1 MAPRRW
7 VWHNADVIV
16 PADAALPPETTP
28 KEPAPALALVDA
40 VSAVREVQ
48 GARKE
53 ILRQI
58 EKRIIG
64 QGEVIDQLLVAL
76 FARGHCLFVG
86 VPGLAK
92 TLLIS
97 TLAEVL
103 NLRFSRIQFTPD
115 LMPSD
120 IVGTNV
126 IEEDHTT
133 GKRVMVFVPGPIFTN
148 VLLADEINRTPPKTQ
163 AALLQAMQEKEVT
176 AGGKTYPLQPPFFV
190 LATQNPIDQEGTYPL
205 PEAQKDRF
213 LLNTFIRYPQL
224 AEEEDIVERT
234 TGIQEDDV
242 KTVCDRESLL
252 RFQHLIRS
260 IPVSRHV
267 TGYAVDLVRASRPDE
282 PGVPAFIKDQVGWG
296 AGPRASQ
303 ALIHCAKCHA
313 ALSGRVNVS
322 CDDVR
327 HLALPVL
334 RHRIVASFAAEAE
347 GVTTDAI
354 VRRLLETIPERTH
367 A

>member
-1 MAPRRW
+1 MSQDIEQQLQELGRLRERMLAEF
-7 VWHNADVIV
+7 AKVIV
-16 PADAALPPETTP
+16 GQ
-28 KEPAPALALVDA
+28 KEVLD
-40 VSAVREVQ
+40 E
-48 GARKE
+48 
-53 ILRQI
+53 
-58 EKRIIG
+58 
-64 QGEVIDQLLVAL
+64 LLITV
-76 FARGHCLFVG
+76 FAGGHNLLEG

-92 TLLIS
+92 TLMIN
-97 TLAEVL
+97 TLASLLSL
-103 NLRFSRIQFTPD
+103 NFKRIQFTPD

-176 AGGKTYPLQPPFFV
+176 AGGKTYKLEPPFFV

-213 LLNTFIRYPQL
+213 LLNTFIKYPQL

-234 TGIQEDDV
+234 TSNATADV
-242 KTVCDRESLL
+242 KPVCERDALL
-252 RFQHLIRS
+252 HFQHLIRS

-267 TGYAVDLVRASRPDE
+267 TGYAVDLVRATRPEE
-282 PGVPAFIKDQVGWG
+282 PGVPAFVKEQVGWG

-303 ALIHCAKCHA
+303 ALILCAKCYA
-313 ALSGRVNVS
+313 ALSGRLNVS
-322 CDDVR
+322 CADVR

-334 RHRIVASFAAEAE
+334 RHRLSASFAAEAE
-347 GVTTDAI
+347 GVSTDAI
-354 VRRLLETIPERTH
+354 VRQLLEKVPERKDR
-367 A
+367 

>member
-1 MAPRRW
+1 MNPEIEKQLQSLGELHRRML
-7 VWHNADVIV
+7 AEFAKVIV
-16 PADAALPPETTP
+16 GQ
-28 KEPAPALALVDA
+28 
-40 VSAVREVQ
+40 REVL
-48 GARKE
+48 E
-53 ILRQI
+53 
-58 EKRIIG
+58 E
-64 QGEVIDQLLVAL
+64 LLITV
-76 FARGHCLFVG
+76 FAGGHNLLEG

-92 TLLIS
+92 TLMIS
-97 TLAEVL
+97 TLAGL
-103 NLRFSRIQFTPD
+103 LSLPFKRIQFTPD

-133 GKRVMVFVPGPIFTN
+133 GRRVMVFVPGPIFTS

-163 AALLQAMQEKEVT
+163 SALLQAMQEKEVT
-176 AGGKTYPLQPPFFV
+176 AGGKTYKLEPPFFV

-213 LLNTFIRYPQL
+213 LLNTLIRYPKL
-224 AEEEDIVERT
+224 AEEEDVVERT
-234 TGIQEDDV
+234 TGTQAAAV
-242 KTVCDRESLL
+242 QPVCVRDALL
-252 RFQHLIRS
+252 RAQQLIRS

-267 TGYAVDLVRASRPDE
+267 TGYAVDLVRATRPEE
-282 PGVPAFIKDQVGWG
+282 PGVPAFVKEQVGWG

-303 ALIHCAKCHA
+303 ALIHCAKCYA
-313 ALSGRVNVS
+313 ALAGRVNVS

-334 RHRIVASFAAEAE
+334 RHRILASFAAEAE

-354 VRRLLETIPERTH
+354 IRKLLETVPERTH
-367 A
+367 S

>member
-1 MAPRRW
+1 MNKEIEEQLAGLSTLHQRMLGEFGK
-7 VWHNADVIV
+7 VIV
-16 PADAALPPETTP
+16 
-28 KEPAPALALVDA
+28 
-40 VSAVREVQ
+40 
-48 GARKE
+48 
-53 ILRQI
+53 
-58 EKRIIG
+58 G
-64 QGEVIDQLLVAL
+64 QQDVLEELLITV
-76 FARGHCLFVG
+76 FAGGHNLLEG

-92 TLLIS
+92 TLMIN
-97 TLAEVL
+97 TLAQL
-103 NLRFSRIQFTPD
+103 LALQFKRIQFTPD

-133 GKRVMVFVPGPIFTN
+133 GKRVMVFVQGPIFTN

-176 AGGKTYPLQPPFFV
+176 AGGKTYRLEPPFFV

-213 LLNTFIRYPQL
+213 LLNTFIKYPRL
-224 AEEEDIVERT
+224 SEEEDIVERT
-234 TGIQEDDV
+234 TSNQVADV
-242 KTVCDRESLL
+242 QPVCDRATLM
-252 RFQHLIRS
+252 RFQHLIRD

-267 TGYAVDLVRASRPDE
+267 TGYAVDLVRASRPEE
-282 PGVPAFIKDQVGWG
+282 PGVPTFVKEQVGWG
-296 AGPRASQ
+296 GGPRASQ

-334 RHRIVASFAAEAE
+334 RHRIQASFAAEAE
-347 GVTTDAI
+347 GITTDMI
-354 VRRLLETIPERTH
+354 IRQLLDQIPERTH
-367 A
+367 G